1 MLKVLKLTC
10 KCGLKKYKAERS
22 NKIYGANSVEEQ
34 IMSCI
39 VLALWA
45 RGFPSRTEIRTGDA
59 SNFRLPPHTIS
70 SKKLPAAL
78 DIPSIIRQ
86 NEG

>member
-34 IMSCI
+34 IMSYI
-39 VLALWA
+39 VLALWVRGFLAHRDQDRRCLQFPLAAAYDFKQKTA
-45 RGFPSRTEIRTGDA
+45 RGP
-59 SNFRLPPHTIS
+59 
-70 SKKLPAAL
+70 
-78 DIPSIIRQ
+78 
-86 NEG
+86 